1 MSFANK
7 LAIGLAAITVAAA
20 VGTTASAAVINVTS
34 SADTYV
40 RFGINQGNN
49 HGTAL
54 TMDIF
59 QNAAIRANYGYVRFD
74 LSAIP
79 AGSTINSVS
88 VTFTKTAT
96 PGLGQQRND
105 TLNAGRFAAYGLND
119 FAGNTAQNWD
129 ELTLTY
135 NNAGSEDIATSGVQ
149 FDTVN
154 AVTDFDGTNGNEVV
168 TAAAATI
175 SGTTGQALAN
185 FVAARINAL
194 TDRAL
199 TTFIIDIPNAEAG
212 RGYGIDT
219 REGAV
224 PPRLIVDYT
233 EPVIVPEPA
242 GLTALAILPALL
254 RRRRA

>member
-1 MSFANK
+1 MRF
-7 LAIGLAAITVAAA
+7 AAITLAALA
-20 VGTTASAAVINVTS
+20 CASSASAAVINLTPD
-34 SADTYV
+34 ADTYV

-49 HGTAL
+49 HGTL
-54 TMDIF
+54 QTMDIF

-74 LSAIP
+74 LSDIP

-96 PGLGQQRND
+96 TGLGQQRND
-105 TLNAGRFAAYGLND
+105 TLNSGRFAAYGLND
-119 FAGNTAQNWD
+119 FAGNTAQTWD

-135 NNAGSEDIATSGVQ
+135 NNAGNEDIATSGVQ

-154 AVTDFDGTNGNEVV
+154 AVTDFDGANGNEVV
-168 TAAAATI
+168 TTAAATI
-175 SGTTGQALAN
+175 SGTAGQPLAN

-199 TTFIIDIPNAEAG
+199 ATFIIDIPNAEAG

-224 PPRLIVDYT
+224 PPLLIVDYT
-233 EPVIVPEPA
+233 EPVVVPEPA
-242 GLTALAILPALL
+242 AVAALALVPMLAG